1 MTVQQL
7 IEILKIYPADSLVV
21 TEGYENGYETI
32 KKVKLIKV
40 EENKNKE
47 WWDGRYNKVEKGPEV
62 VFLDAETK
70 KTNY

>member
-7 IEILKIYPADSLVV
+7 IETLKGYPADALVV
-21 TEGYENGYETI
+21 TEGYEDGYEPI
-32 KKVKLIKV
+32 KKAELIKV

-47 WWDGRYNKVEKGPEV
+47 WWDGRYNKVEKGLAV

-70 KTNY
+70 KNS

>member
-7 IEILKIYPADSLVV
+7 IETLKGYPADALVV
-21 TEGYENGYETI
+21 TEGYEDGYEPI
-32 KKVKLIKV
+32 KKAELIKV

-47 WWDGRYNKVEKGPEV
+47 WWDCRYNKVEKGLAV

-70 KTNY
+70 KNS